1 MSKPVDPADVL
12 VTFTGRAPIFP
23 LPNVVHFPHLLL
35 PLHVFEP
42 RYRRMVHDCLA
53 GDRLLAMALL
63 KPGWEAAAGM
73 SKPAVFEM
81 ACLGRITAEQRLPD
95 GRYYLVLQGLSRARI
110 LGEEDPIHPYRV
122 AKLQLCPDD
131 YPSPGSIDRE
141 SRRTELLD
149 AFRHLHADVNLESVF
164 RDAIKASVS
173 LGVICDVLADA
184 LKLPPVAAQEVL
196 EAVDVDERSAI
207 VLGRI
212 HERIRRLRSCARGK
226 FPPQFSLN

>member
-1 MSKPVDPADVL
+1 MSKPVDPAEVL
-12 VTFTGRAPIFP
+12 STFTGRAPIFP

-42 RYRRMVHDCLA
+42 RYRRMVHDCLS

-63 KPGWEAAAGM
+63 KPGWEASTAF
-73 SKPAVFEM
+73 SKPAVFDM

-110 LGEEDPIHPYRV
+110 VGEEDPDQPYRI
-122 AKLQLCPDD
+122 AKLELCSDVYAAP
-131 YPSPGSIDRE
+131 PTIDRDA
-141 SRRTELLD
+141 RREEMLD
-149 AFRHLHADVNLESVF
+149 AFRRLHKDINLERVF
-164 RDAIKASVS
+164 QDAIAASVS
-173 LGVICDVLADA
+173 MGVICDVLADA

-196 EAVDVDERSAI
+196 DAVDVAERSSI

-212 HERIRRLRSCARGK
+212 QEKIRILSSKARRI
-226 FPPQFSLN
+226 FPPQFSAN

>member
-1 MSKPVDPADVL
+1 MSKPVDPADAL

-35 PLHVFEP
+35 PLHIFEP

-63 KPGWEAAAGM
+63 KPGWDASAAL
-73 SKPAVFEM
+73 SRPAVFDM

-110 LGEEDPIHPYRV
+110 VEEVDPDQPYRI
-122 AKLQLCPDD
+122 AKLELCPDV
-131 YPSPGSIDRE
+131 YPAPPAVDRE
-141 SRRTELLD
+141 ARREEMLD
-149 AFRHLHADVNLESVF
+149 AFSRLHPDINLERVF
-164 RDAIKASVS
+164 RDAIEASVAM
-173 LGVICDVLADA
+173 GVICDVLTDA
-184 LKLPPVAAQEVL
+184 LKLPPIAAQEVL
-196 EAVDVDERSAI
+196 QAVDVDERSAI

-212 HERIRRLRSCARGK
+212 QEKLRHLNGQLRRV
-226 FPPQFSLN
+226 FPPQFSMN